1 MTPRQDVPDGPG
13 GPEEVKLKGGLIHR
27 LRNYFL
33 TGVVITAPIAI
44 TAYLGWKFM
53 AYLDRQTSVLIPA
66 KYNPEN
72 YLPFAVPGIGLLVA
86 ILGLTLIGALTANFL
101 GRYLLQM
108 GERIVNRMPVIR
120 NIYSALK
127 QIFETAISQSS
138 TSFRQ
143 VVLVEYP
150 RPGIWAI
157 AFLTATT
164 SGEVGRRFDGRE
176 MINVFLPTTPN
187 PTSGFLLFVP
197 KEDAIYLDMSVE
209 EGIKLVISAG
219 MVIPPDTTA
228 ALAAQASTGPL
239 DDIAN

>member
-1 MTPRQDVPDGPG
+1 MTRDPAGPNTPG
-13 GPEEVKLKGGLIHR
+13 EEPQRIGLFHR

-33 TGVVITAPIAI
+33 TGVVITAPITI
-44 TAYLGWKFM
+44 TAYLGWKFLL
-53 AYLDRQTSVLIPA
+53 YLDDRTSVLIPA

-72 YLPFAVPGIGLLVA
+72 YLPFAVPGIGLVMTVV
-86 ILGLTLIGALTANFL
+86 GLTLIGALTANFL
-101 GRYLLQM
+101 GRYLIEV
-108 GERIVNRMPVIR
+108 GERVVNRMPVVR
-120 NIYSALK
+120 SVYNALK
-127 QIFETAISQSS
+127 QILETAVSSSS

-150 RPGIWAI
+150 RKGIWAV
-157 AFLTATT
+157 AFLTANT
-164 SGEVGRRFDGRE
+164 SGEVERRFDGRE

-197 KEDAIYLDMSVE
+197 KEDAIFLDMSVE

-219 MVIPPDTTA
+219 MVIPPDKA
-228 ALAAQASTGPL
+228 AELAQGRSEVL